1 MRNVQTER
9 EMLAYDTHRPPRT
22 GARRMS
28 DLARLLGWV
37 EEWAAG
43 DGLLLLM
50 TDYDGTL
57 TPIVDDP
64 ADAILAD
71 DTREQLLRIARSP
84 RGSVA
89 VISGRGLEDLRTRVG
104 VPEVIYAGCH
114 GLEIMGPG
122 LEFRHPDALAQ
133 QSMLWAVGQIL
144 VRRAPAVSG
153 MRVEPKGLAV
163 AVHYRHVPPDEI
175 RRVEIELARAIREQ
189 GSRLKIFHGT
199 KVIEV
204 LPQVAWTKGECARF
218 IQEHVLPSGS
228 GPALSPPLWMYL
240 GDDWT
245 DEHAFEV
252 LSGLALTVRVGDLV
266 PSSKAAYRLK
276 DVAEVRELLA
286 AMAAGVTA
294 GSRA

>member
-1 MRNVQTER
+1 
-9 EMLAYDTHRPPRT
+9 
-22 GARRMS
+22 MS

-37 EEWAAG
+37 GEWAAG
-43 DGLLLLM
+43 DGPLLLM

-71 DTREQLLRIARSP
+71 DTREQLMRIARSP

-89 VISGRGLEDLRTRVG
+89 VISGRGIEDLRARVG

-114 GLEIMGPG
+114 GLEIMGPS
-122 LEFRHPDALAQ
+122 LEFRHPDAMAQ
-133 QSMLWAVGQIL
+133 QPMLWAVGETL

-163 AVHYRHVPPDEI
+163 AVHYRQVPPDEI

-218 IQEHVLPSGS
+218 IREQVLPSDPE
-228 GPALSPPLWMYL
+228 PALWMYL

-252 LSGLALTVRVGDLV
+252 LTGLALTVRVGDLV

>member
-1 MRNVQTER
+1 
-9 EMLAYDTHRPPRT
+9 
-22 GARRMS
+22 MS

-37 EEWAAG
+37 GDWVAG
-43 DGLLLLM
+43 DGRLLLM

-71 DTREQLLRIARSP
+71 ETREQLLRIARSP

-89 VISGRGLEDLRTRVG
+89 VISGRGLEDLKTRVAI
-104 VPEVIYAGCH
+104 PEVIYAGCH
-114 GLEIMGPG
+114 GLEIEGPG
-122 LEFRHPDALAQ
+122 LEFRHPT
-133 QSMLWAVGQIL
+133 
-144 VRRAPAVSG
+144 G
-153 MRVEPKGLAV
+153 MRVEAKGLAV
-163 AVHYRHVPPDEI
+163 AVHYRHVAPDEI

-204 LPQVAWTKGECARF
+204 LPQVAWTKGECARW
-218 IQEHVLPSGS
+218 IQERVLPAGS
-228 GPALSPPLWMYL
+228 GPALWLYL

-252 LSGLALTVRVGDLV
+252 LSGLALTIRVGDTV
-266 PSSKAAYRLK
+266 PASKATYRLR
-276 DVAEVRELLA
+276 DVGEVRELLGA
-286 AMAAGVTA
+286 LAEGATA
-294 GSRA
+294 GSRV

>member
-1 MRNVQTER
+1 MHHVDTER
-9 EMLAYDTHRPPRT
+9 ATYPSRTHRVPRP
-22 GARRMS
+22 GARGMS

-37 EEWAAG
+37 GDWVAG
-43 DGLLLLM
+43 EGRLLLM

-64 ADAILAD
+64 ADAFLTE

-89 VISGRGLEDLRTRVG
+89 IISGRGLDDLRARVAI
-104 VPEVIYAGCH
+104 PEVIYAGCH
-114 GLEIMGPG
+114 GLEVAGPG
-122 LEFRHPDALAQ
+122 LEFRHPDAVAQ
-133 QSMLWAVGQIL
+133 QTMLWAVGETL
-144 VRRAPAVSG
+144 ARRAPTVSG
-153 MRVEPKGLAV
+153 MRVEAKGLAV
-163 AVHYRHVPPDEI
+163 AVHYRHVAADEI

-204 LPQVAWTKGECARF
+204 LPQVAWTKGECARW
-218 IQEHVLPSGS
+218 IQERVLAAGPGS
-228 GPALSPPLWMYL
+228 GPALWLYL

-245 DEHAFEV
+245 DEHAFEM
-252 LSGLALTVRVGDLV
+252 LSGLALTIRVGDAV
-266 PSSKAAYRLK
+266 PASKAAYRLR
-276 DVAEVRELLA
+276 DVGEVQQLLTALAEGA
-286 AMAAGVTA
+286 TA

>member
-1 MRNVQTER
+1 
-9 EMLAYDTHRPPRT
+9 
-22 GARRMS
+22 MS

-37 EEWAAG
+37 EEWAVG

-133 QSMLWAVGQIL
+133 QSMLWAVGEIL

-204 LPQVAWTKGECARF
+204 LPQVAWTKGECAEWIEERVGSTLAGR
-218 IQEHVLPSGS
+218 VLW
-228 GPALSPPLWMYL
+228 LYL

-252 LSGLALTVRVGDLV
+252 LGSRALTIRVGDLV
-266 PSSKAAYRLK
+266 PASKAAFRLE
-276 DVAEVRELLA
+276 DVSEVQQVLTALA
-286 AMAAGVTA
+286 SGAGR
-294 GSRA
+294 RA

>member
-1 MRNVQTER
+1 
-9 EMLAYDTHRPPRT
+9 
-22 GARRMS
+22 MS

-133 QSMLWAVGQIL
+133 QSMLWAVGEIL

-228 GPALSPPLWMYL
+228 GPSLSPPLCPPLWMYL

-286 AMAAGVTA
+286 AMAAGLTV